1 MCLEGKKL
9 NKALKMSRKAVELEP
24 DNASYLDTI
33 GWILHLKGKD
43 QDAKTYF
50 KRAMIY
56 GGKDSYECVNHYAQV
71 LEALKETDLSR
82 YYYDLA
88 RQLQDESEE

>member
-1 MCLEGKKL
+1 MCLEGKNL
-9 NKALKMSRKAVELEP
+9 NKALKMSKKAVELEP

-33 GWILHLKGKD
+33 GWILHLRGKNE
-43 QDAKTYF
+43 DAKTYF

-56 GGKDSYECVNHYAQV
+56 GGKDSYECLNHYAQV
-71 LEALKETDLSR
+71 LEALGETDLSK

-88 RQLQDESEE
+88 KEKQAEEE

>member
-1 MCLEGKKL
+1 MCLEGKNL
-9 NKALKMSRKAVELEP
+9 NKALKMSKKAVELEP

-33 GWILHLKGKD
+33 GWILHLKGKNE
-43 QDAKTYF
+43 DAKAYF

-56 GGKDSYECVNHYAQV
+56 GGKDSYECLNHYAQV

-82 YYYDLA
+82 YYYELVKEK
-88 RQLQDESEE
+88 QEEIEE